1 MCIGEPDQ
9 DGDTIPDATDNCPA
23 EANMD
28 QADFDNDGMGDVCD
42 DDDDNDGVL
51 DDVDCGPLDDTNT
64 FAPGDTCDDGD
75 ATTMDDVINSN
86 CMCVGAAGDQDGDGI
101 PDGMDNCPTMSNPDQ
116 DDFDGDGMGDAC
128 DDDDDNDGVL
138 DDVDCGPLDDT
149 NTFAPG
155 DTCDDGDA
163 TTMDDTIDANCMCVG
178 STAGDQDGDGIPD
191 ATDNCPM
198 VANPDQDDFDG
209 DGMGDACDDDDDN
222 DGVLDDVD
230 CGPLDDTNTFA
241 PGDTCDDGDATTMD
255 DTIDAN
261 CMCVGSTAGDQDGDG
276 IPDATDNCPMVANP
290 DQDDFDGD
298 GMGDACDDDDDDDG
312 LPDTMDCNPLD
323 AMINF
328 AIGDTCDDGDPCTV
342 SDAYDMDCNCVG
354 TFSDTDGDGVCDAD
368 DTCTGSDDNIDDN
381 NNGVPDGCEGCNV
394 GEACDDGDD
403 CTLDDAFDM
412 NCNCVGVAQD
422 CLTGDRVQQPCD
434 DGNPNT
440 DNDTEIILSCTGEIC
455 QPCAGIP
462 PTVGLD
468 AFYVPTAFS
477 PNGDGVNDQL
487 TISVTSEI
495 LGIELFNVYDRY
507 GGLVFSLNNVA
518 PDQMG
523 LGWDGTFDRQEVPN
537 GVYVYI
543 IRVMAINGSTLA
555 DEGTITLIR

>member
-1 MCIGEPDQ
+1 
-9 DGDTIPDATDNCPA
+9 
-23 EANMD
+23 
-28 QADFDNDGMGDVCD
+28 
-42 DDDDNDGVL
+42 
-51 DDVDCGPLDDTNT
+51 
-64 FAPGDTCDDGD
+64 
-75 ATTMDDVINSN
+75 
-86 CMCVGAAGDQDGDGI
+86 
-101 PDGMDNCPTMSNPDQ
+101 
-116 DDFDGDGMGDAC
+116 
-128 DDDDDNDGVL
+128 
-138 DDVDCGPLDDT
+138 
-149 NTFAPG
+149 
-155 DTCDDGDA
+155 
-163 TTMDDTIDANCMCVG
+163 MDDTIDANCMC
-178 STAGDQDGDGIPD
+178 I
-191 ATDNCPM
+191 
-198 VANPDQDDFDG
+198 
-209 DGMGDACDDDDDN
+209 
-222 DGVLDDVD
+222 
-230 CGPLDDTNTFA
+230 
-241 PGDTCDDGDATTMD
+241 
-255 DTIDAN
+255 
-261 CMCVGSTAGDQDGDG
+261 GSTAGDQDGDG